1 MFTLSLHE
9 LTACV
14 YYKLAIERGLRGSH
28 PDSELLAHA
37 PHSSGRSSGGGGSS
51 SRGTNNNNTGSSG
64 SKSSPNKNSSN
75 AHNTS
80 STNTSNSTNSS
91 GDYDCKDAED
101 SDIAIAIRYTTI
113 LPVLYIPTTCPIL
126 LSTYT
131 VLHSS
136 I

>member
-37 PHSSGRSSGGGGSS
+37 PHSSGSSGGGSSS
-51 SRGTNNNNTGSSG
+51 SRGTNNNTSTD
-64 SKSSPNKNSSN
+64 KNSSN
-75 AHNTS
+75 THNT
-80 STNTSNSTNSS
+80 TTSSS
-91 GDYDCKDAED
+91 GDYHCKDAED

-113 LPVLYIPTTCPIL
+113 LPVLYIPTGPIL
-126 LSTYT
+126 LST
-131 VLHSS
+131 
-136 I
+136 

>member
-37 PHSSGRSSGGGGSS
+37 PHSSGSGSS
-51 SRGTNNNNTGSSG
+51 SGSSRGSSGTNNNTST
-64 SKSSPNKNSSN
+64 NKNSGYT
-75 AHNTS
+75 HNTS
-80 STNTSNSTNSS
+80 STNTSSSTNSS

-101 SDIAIAIRYTTI
+101 SDISIAIR
-113 LPVLYIPTTCPIL
+113 
-126 LSTYT
+126 
-131 VLHSS
+131 
-136 I
+136 

>member
-37 PHSSGRSSGGGGSS
+37 PHSSGSSGGGSSS
-51 SRGTNNNNTGSSG
+51 SRGTNNNTSTD
-64 SKSSPNKNSSN
+64 KNSSN
-75 AHNTS
+75 THNT
-80 STNTSNSTNSS
+80 TSSS

-101 SDIAIAIRYTTI
+101 SDISIAIRYTTI
-113 LPVLYIPTTCPIL
+113 LPVLYIPTGPIL
-126 LSTYT
+126 LST
-131 VLHSS
+131 
-136 I
+136 

>member
-37 PHSSGRSSGGGGSS
+37 PHSSGSSGGGSSS
-51 SRGTNNNNTGSSG
+51 SRGTNNNTSTD
-64 SKSSPNKNSSN
+64 KNSSN
-75 AHNTS
+75 THNT
-80 STNTSNSTNSS
+80 TSSS

-101 SDIAIAIRYTTI
+101 SDISIAIRYTTI
-113 LPVLYIPTTCPIL
+113 LPAVLYIPTGHIL

-131 VLHSS
+131 VLYSS